1 MNYYT
6 NDGLCETRSVKRP
19 SGVALLLSQLGAHVA
34 AEFAR
39 RLAPLDL
46 TPAHVGV
53 LRVLATQPGLS
64 QQALASAI
72 GAVPSR
78 VVKLIDE
85 LEHRGLV
92 ERRRSETDRRNH
104 ELFLSSA
111 ASARLGD
118 VLAVVVEHDKAM
130 VAGLSSAELGT
141 LRTLLAKVA
150 DAQGI
155 APLGHPGYGS

>member
-46 TPAHVGV
+46 TPAHVGT
-53 LRVLATQPGLS
+53 LRVLAGQPGLS
-64 QQALASAI
+64 QQELARAI

-78 VVKLIDE
+78 VVKLLDE
-85 LEHRGLV
+85 LEERGLV

-104 ELFLSSA
+104 ELFLSDA
-111 ASARLGD
+111 ASARLAD
-118 VLAVVVEHDKAM
+118 VLSVVVEHDQAIA
-130 VAGLSSAELGT
+130 AGLTAKELGT
-141 LRTLLAKVA
+141 LRELLAKVA
-150 DAQGI
+150 EAQGI
-155 APLGHPGYGS
+155 APLGHPGYRS